1 MIIKSQGLQRLF
13 YNGSDENICESIQYH
28 PNQIKIENVII
39 PTDNEVYSTG
49 LYNFLNIENTIEI
62 SLEESLKSL
71 ACLFYS
77 CSQINEIDLS
87 NYDAIN
93 ITNMKFMFFYCSSL
107 TSIKFG
113 DFKTNYVEDMSF
125 MFTGC
130 SELQSLDISKFNTE
144 KLTHMRIMFGSCT
157 SLVSIDLS
165 NLITS
170 NVEDMGYLFFQCS
183 NLKSINLTNKFST
196 QSVRDMD
203 FMFSGC
209 SSLEL
214 LDLSGFNTYQV
225 KNMNWMF
232 EKCSSLINI
241 DLSNFHT
248 DSVENFCNMFTQC
261 SKLSSL
267 IISNFNT
274 IHAIN
279 MKGMF
284 SSCFT
289 LTSLDLSHFK
299 TDNLV
304 DIAFMFYEC
313 RKLSFVNLSSFETSK
328 VLAMEWLFAGCW
340 SLTSIEITNF
350 KTSKVEHM
358 SYMFADCP
366 LIKSLDLSNF
376 DTSSCSYFDGMFNK
390 CTSLTSLDLKKF
402 NTSKALNMDYMFGEC
417 ISLTSLDLYN
427 FNTENVIK
435 MSYMFG
441 GCKNLSYIDLSSF
454 RTPNVNS
461 MNDMFHECI
470 SLISLEL
477 SSFDTSS
484 VSYFNGMFYRCSSLV
499 SLDLKNF
506 NTENAIEMQWMFD
519 ECSSLISL
527 DISSFKTNKVVNMR
541 IMFGY
546 CSSLTYLDLS
556 NFETP
561 LVVDFGWMFFDSSKL
576 TKINLSNFNTSSAN
590 DIEYMFHGCSK
601 LTSLD
606 LSNFETHNV
615 TKMRNM
621 FYRCSS
627 LTYLDISKFD
637 TSKITEMIEM
647 FALCSELKSINLSNF
662 NTSLVNSF
670 ERMFEGCS
678 SLTSIDLSTFVTSN
692 VENMTSMFFNCNKVT
707 SLDLSNFD
715 TSRVTIMDNMLAL
728 NKNLKIIN
736 FKKLKIIQNI
746 PSIHNFIEQSL
757 INPVICIDD
766 KDTFDIIVSMHECP
780 FVNCSGNWGEKQELI
795 EGSVNN
801 LCIGRCLLTKNNLN
815 ADSNERCYKICSF
828 YFYFDES
835 SKKYFC
841 TENLECPDHH
851 SKLIHKKNE
860 CVKSCSDTNNNHYEY
875 DNKCLNKCPENFIA
889 LEENGNSCRPEC
901 PKSEPFLNSNELKCT
916 LYCTIKERQN
926 KVCKTNYIPKKE
938 DNINI
943 FEIILGQIRQ
953 ELFNNFDPTTVDG
966 TPIQEK
972 SASITITRKRK
983 ASNSANDINL
993 GECEDRLK
1001 EYYHIEDDLYLLRI
1015 DIQQKGS
1022 AYPIKEYEVLYPI
1035 DGPNLKKLNMS
1046 ICKDVKVD
1054 VEISPP
1060 HNISNDDVDKYNPSS
1075 PYYNDICCIT
1085 DSEDGTDI
1093 SLSDRKEE
1101 YVNKNLSLCE
1111 IGCEFVNFNP
1121 ETQKAICSCGIKTEI
1136 SPMDG
1141 EGFSKDALMKGFTDI
1156 NNIANVKMMTCYN
1169 TVFHKK
1175 YILKNLGFFIFGA
1188 IIALNLIFLF
1198 LFLTKYYNELYKE
1211 IEKIK
1216 KNKLKNIQTAK
1227 ILNQRNRNLL
1237 NNLKQI
1243 KKRKRAKPNKRKK
1256 NIKQIIN
1263 NIKSKRYKN
1272 INQPAP
1278 HKIKNQININNN
1290 KTIYIIKTSS
1300 NLKKSFSRK
1309 NLVKYNK
1316 KIKNQ
1321 KFVLL
1326 NKDKINNKF
1335 KFFTIKGPKASKQKL
1350 NILELNSMSFKEAL
1364 VNDKRTFFDFYFS
1377 LLKLEHSLL
1386 YLFYTEDNNCQIIK
1400 LSIFFF
1406 NFASDIAINALFYND
1421 STMHKIYTDHGSY
1434 NIIYKL
1440 PQVMYSMIISGVLN
1454 GIIKVL
1460 GLSQKIILN
1469 FKREK
1474 NLINDINKKAIF
1486 VYRILKINF
1495 AFFYLIIFVLLVMF
1509 WYYVACFCGIYRNTQ
1524 MHLIKDSLCSFS
1536 TSLLTPFAINIL
1548 PGFLRIFALKKK
1560 YKCLYILSN
1569 IF

>member
-1 MIIKSQGLQRLF
+1 MNNKEKGNLSIISFINIIYISKENKRYIINNQVNKSSKKKNTFIFVNFALFISIFLLMINKATSDLTRTLSSNSYIIKMIIKPQGLQRLF
-13 YNGSDENICESIQYH
+13 YNGSDANICESVQYR
-28 PNQIKIENVII
+28 PNQIKIGNDII
-39 PTDNEVYSTG
+39 SNYNDVYSTG
-49 LYNFLNIENTIEI
+49 LYDFPNPINTIEI
-62 SLEESLKSL
+62 SWEESLTSL

-107 TSIKFG
+107 TSIKLD
-113 DFKTNYVEDMSF
+113 DFRTN
-125 MFTGC
+125 
-130 SELQSLDISKFNTE
+130 
-144 KLTHMRIMFGSCT
+144 
-157 SLVSIDLS
+157 
-165 NLITS
+165 
-170 NVEDMGYLFFQCS
+170 NVQD
-183 NLKSINLTNKFST
+183 
-196 QSVRDMD
+196 
-203 FMFSGC
+203 
-209 SSLEL
+209 
-214 LDLSGFNTYQV
+214 
-225 KNMNWMF
+225 
-232 EKCSSLINI
+232 
-241 DLSNFHT
+241 
-248 DSVENFCNMFTQC
+248 
-261 SKLSSL
+261 
-267 IISNFNT
+267 
-274 IHAIN
+274 
-279 MKGMF
+279 
-284 SSCFT
+284 
-289 LTSLDLSHFK
+289 
-299 TDNLV
+299 
-304 DIAFMFYEC
+304 
-313 RKLSFVNLSSFETSK
+313 
-328 VLAMEWLFAGCW
+328 
-340 SLTSIEITNF
+340 
-350 KTSKVEHM
+350 
-358 SYMFADCP
+358 
-366 LIKSLDLSNF
+366 
-376 DTSSCSYFDGMFNK
+376 
-390 CTSLTSLDLKKF
+390 
-402 NTSKALNMDYMFGEC
+402 
-417 ISLTSLDLYN
+417 
-427 FNTENVIK
+427 

-454 RTPNVNS
+454 RTPKVNS
-461 MNDMFHECI
+461 MSDMFHECI
-470 SLISLEL
+470 NLISIDL

-499 SLDLKNF
+499 SLD
-506 NTENAIEMQWMFD
+506 
-519 ECSSLISL
+519 ISN
-527 DISSFKTNKVVNMR
+527 FKTNKVVNMR

-561 LVVDFGWMFFDSSKL
+561 LVVDFGWMFFDSCKL

-601 LTSLD
+601 LISLD

-647 FALCSELKSINLSNF
+647 FAFCSELTSINLSNF

-670 ERMFEGCS
+670 QRMFEGCS
-678 SLTSIDLSTFVTSN
+678 SLTSIDLSTFETSN
-692 VENMTSMFFNCNKVT
+692 VENMGAMFFNCGNLT

-715 TSRVTIMDNMLAL
+715 TSRVVIMDNMFAL

-736 FKKLKIIQNI
+736 FKRLNIIQNT
-746 PSIHNFIEQSL
+746 PSIHKFIDQSL

-766 KDTFDIIVSMHECP
+766 QSTFDIIVSMYECP

-795 EGSVNN
+795 EGSESN
-801 LCIGRCLLTKNNLN
+801 LCLGRCLLTKYNLIS
-815 ADSNERCYKICSF
+815 DSNERCYQICSF
-828 YFYFDES
+828 YFYFDENE
-835 SKKYFC
+835 KKYSC
-841 TENLECPDHH
+841 TENLECPGHH
-851 SKLIHKKNE
+851 SKLIHEKNE
-860 CVKSCSDTNNNHYEY
+860 CVKSCFDTNNNHYEY

-889 LEENGNSCRPEC
+889 LEENGNSCIPEC
-901 PKSEPFLNSNELKCT
+901 PKSEPFLNSDELKCT
-916 LYCTIKERQN
+916 SYCTIKERQN

-943 FEIILGQIRQ
+943 FDIILGQIRE
-953 ELFNNFDPTTVDG
+953 ELFNNFDLTTVDG

-1001 EYYHIEDDLYLLRI
+1001 DYYNIKDELYLLRI

-1046 ICKDVKVD
+1046 ICRDVKVD

-1060 HNISNDDVDKYNPSS
+1060 HNISNEDVDKYNPSS

-1111 IGCEFVNFNP
+1111 IGCEFVNFNT

-1136 SPMDG
+1136 PPMDG

-1188 IIALNLIFLF
+1188 IIILNLIFLF
-1198 LFLTKYYNELYKE
+1198 LFLTKYYNELSKE

-1216 KNKLKNIQTAK
+1216 KNILKNIKTAK
-1227 ILNQRNRNLL
+1227 NLNQRRRNLL

-1243 KKRKRAKPNKRKK
+1243 KNRKRPKPNKRKK
-1256 NIKQIIN
+1256 NIKQMIN
-1263 NIKSKRYKN
+1263 AIKSKRYKN
-1272 INQPAP
+1272 NNKCVP

-1290 KTIYIIKTSS
+1290 KIIYNIKTSRI
-1300 NLKKSFSRK
+1300 LKKSFSRK
-1309 NLVKYNK
+1309 NLVIYNK
-1316 KIKNQ
+1316 KFKNQ
-1321 KFVLL
+1321 KLVLF
-1326 NKDKINNKF
+1326 NKGKINNKF
-1335 KFFTIKGPKASKQKL
+1335 KFLVIKGPKASKQKL
-1350 NILELNSMSFKEAL
+1350 NISELNSMNFKEAL
-1364 VNDKRTFFDFYFS
+1364 ANDKRTFFEYYFS
-1377 LLKLEHSLL
+1377 LLKLNHSLL
-1386 YLFYTEDNNCQIIK
+1386 YIFNTKDYNCQIIK
-1400 LSIFFF
+1400 LSLFFF
-1406 NFASDIAINALFYND
+1406 NMASDIAINALFFND
-1421 STMHKIYTDHGSY
+1421 STMHKIYIDHGSY
-1434 NIIYKL
+1434 NFVYQL
-1440 PQVMYSMIISGVLN
+1440 PQVMYSVIISEVLN

-1474 NLINDINKKAIF
+1474 NLFNDINKKAIF
-1486 VYRILKINF
+1486 VYRILKIKF
-1495 AFFYLIIFVLLVMF
+1495 AFFYLIIFVLLAMF
-1509 WYYVACFCGIYRNTQ
+1509 WFYVTCFCGIYRNTQ